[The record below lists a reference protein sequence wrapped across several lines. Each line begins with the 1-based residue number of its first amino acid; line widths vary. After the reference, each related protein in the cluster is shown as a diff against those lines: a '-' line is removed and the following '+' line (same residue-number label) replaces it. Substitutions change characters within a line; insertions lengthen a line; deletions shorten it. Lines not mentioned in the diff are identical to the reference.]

1 MNNWFLV
8 YLLSYSTSGGL
19 QQYLYPMESLESCLA
34 SVKEARVEV
43 PNGGDA
49 ESTVTVFCVNGK
61 EVGRG

>member
-19 QQYLYPMESLESCLA
+19 QPYLYPIESQEACLTP
-34 SVKEARVEV
+34 VKEARVEV

-49 ESTVTVFCVNGK
+49 ESTVTVFCVNG
-61 EVGRG
+61 RGQRP

>member
-1 MNNWFLV
+1 MNTWFLV

-19 QQYLYPMESLESCLA
+19 QQYLYPMKSQEACLA

-49 ESTVTVFCVNGK
+49 ESTVTVFCVNG
-61 EVGRG
+61 RGQRP

>member
-8 YLLSYSTSGGL
+8 YLLSYSTGGGL
-19 QQYLYPMESLESCLA
+19 TQYIYPMESLESCLA

-49 ESTVTVFCVNGK
+49 ESTVTVFCVSGQGIK
-61 EVGRG
+61 P

>member
-19 QQYLYPMESLESCLA
+19 TQYIYPMESQEACRA

-49 ESTVTVFCVNGK
+49 ESTVTVFCVNG
-61 EVGRG
+61 RGERP

>member
-1 MNNWFLV
+1 MNTWFLV
-8 YLLSYSTSGGL
+8 YVLSFSTSGGL
-19 QQYLYPMESLESCLA
+19 RQFVYPMASQEACLA

>member
-1 MNNWFLV
+1 MNTWFLI

-19 QQYLYPMESLESCLA
+19 TQYIYPMESQEACLA

-61 EVGRG
+61 ELNK